1 MDRHPKIWLRE
12 LAYRYRKLAGHTD
25 GLLTVPFTGGGV
37 ALVGM
42 VLLAWVQ
49 MYAVLVFAIALTLI
63 ATASVLLTILAMLG
77 NDQQSPPSTDPR

>member
-1 MDRHPKIWLRE
+1 
-12 LAYRYRKLAGHTD
+12 
-25 GLLTVPFTGGGV
+25 
-37 ALVGM
+37 M

-77 NDQQSPPSTDPR
+77 NDEQSPPSTDPR